1 MCFSL
6 KLLHSIFKPLR
17 MSIMSE
23 VAHLPSMTPPAPGY
37 NSTSGL
43 LTTPTLL
50 PWEEA
55 RMQVHAILIVIIFCF
70 VCFLLLLTFCL
81 HCSINSIPKDSHAAN
96 EYSQER
102 EDTTY
107 KCSSS
112 DNQSAGNIVWLV
124 RWTE

>member
-1 MCFSL
+1 
-6 KLLHSIFKPLR
+6 

-50 PWEEA
+50 PWEH
-55 RMQVHAILIVIIFCF
+55 MQVHTILIVIMFCV
-70 VCFLLLLTFCL
+70 VCFLLLLAFFYTFCF
-81 HCSINSIPKDSHAAN
+81 HCSISSIPKDSHAAN

-102 EDTTY
+102 EATTY

-112 DNQSAGNIVWLV
+112 DNQSAGNIV
-124 RWTE
+124 